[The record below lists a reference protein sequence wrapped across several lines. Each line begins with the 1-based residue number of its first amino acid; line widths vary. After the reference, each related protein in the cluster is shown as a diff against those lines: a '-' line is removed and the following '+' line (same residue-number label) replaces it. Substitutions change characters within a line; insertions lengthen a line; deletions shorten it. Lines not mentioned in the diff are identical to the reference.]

1 MSSDFNMILEFLRDS
16 ILLPFEIPAL
26 GHYYEYFVV
35 LLILSI
41 VLPLVL
47 VIIKFLLRLRNV
59 GKN

>member
-1 MSSDFNMILEFLRDS
+1 MPSDFDRILEFLGDV

-47 VIIKFLLRLRNV
+47 VIIKFILRLRNV
-59 GKN
+59 G

>member
-1 MSSDFNMILEFLRDS
+1 MPSDFDRILEFLYDA
-16 ILLPFEIPAL
+16 IVLPFEIPAL

-59 GKN
+59 G